1 MRKIHIGDIVWFE
14 TLEGK
19 IDSMVVAEIVMDK
32 LYDDNGAF
40 LIKDDVVKITKPS
53 LRQSSQQEEP
63 NKAVAWLEAQSG
75 KVITKKLINE
85 FINYMNY
92 DKD

>member
-1 MRKIHIGDIVWFE
+1 MKKIHIGDIVYFE
-14 TLEGK
+14 TIDGK
-19 IDSMVVAEIVMDK
+19 VDSMVVAEIVRDK
-32 LYDDNGAF
+32 LYDGNGAF
-40 LIKDDVVKITKPS
+40 LIKDDVIKVTRP
-53 LRQSSQQEEP
+53 SSQPLEQKEP

-75 KVITKKLINE
+75 KVVTKKLINE

>member
-1 MRKIHIGDIVWFE
+1 MKKINVGDTVYFE
-14 TLEGK
+14 TLDGK
-19 IDSMVVAEIVMDK
+19 TDSMVVAEIVRDK

-40 LIKDDVVKITKPS
+40 LTKDNVVKITRPS
-53 LRQSSQQEEP
+53 LKQSLEQGEP

-75 KVITKKLINE
+75 KVVTKKLINE